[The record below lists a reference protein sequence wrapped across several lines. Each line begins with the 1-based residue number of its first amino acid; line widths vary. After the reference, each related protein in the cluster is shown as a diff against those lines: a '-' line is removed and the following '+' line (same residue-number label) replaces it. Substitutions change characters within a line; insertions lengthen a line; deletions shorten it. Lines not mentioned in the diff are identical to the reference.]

1 MFLLLLLRRYF
12 ILEILQLV
20 DQIELATVFASDQ
33 LLVKVVATLLQEII
47 KENGGVALVSRVVPE
62 PYCPTLCSFAMSVSG
77 SAVES
82 KGVGHVADLSPQV
95 MTVDP
100 ASVVALND
108 DNGETVAENV
118 VLSHLLDHGNGKLRQ
133 LRMIRAYP
141 SS

>member
-1 MFLLLLLRRYF
+1 MLLLLLLRRYF
-12 ILEILQLV
+12 ILEILQLI
-20 DQIELATVFASDQ
+20 DQIKLATVFAGDQ
-33 LLVKVVATLLQEII
+33 LLVKVVASLFQQII
-47 KENGGVALVSRVVPE
+47 KEDSGVAFVSRVVPE
-62 PYCPTLCSFAMSVSG
+62 PHCPTLCSSAMSVSG

-100 ASVVALND
+100 ASVVALDN

-118 VLSHLLDHGNGKLRQ
+118 VLSHLLDHGNGELRQ
-133 LRMIRAYP
+133 LRMIRACP